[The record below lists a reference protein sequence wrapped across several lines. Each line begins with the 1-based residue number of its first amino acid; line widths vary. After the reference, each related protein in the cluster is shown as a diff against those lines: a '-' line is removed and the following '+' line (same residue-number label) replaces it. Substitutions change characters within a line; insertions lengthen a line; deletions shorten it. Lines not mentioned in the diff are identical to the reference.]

1 MLVLVEVLNH
11 HILEH
16 ERVTITLTSPL
27 NPRFQGSHAGHK
39 VNVWLKVVIQHLC
52 FGGQEFDIVMGRP
65 MGLGGRGGCAEP
77 P

>member
-39 VNVWLKVVIQHLC
+39 VNVWLKVVIKHLS
-52 FGGQEFDIVMGRP
+52 FVVRSLI
-65 MGLGGRGGCAEP
+65 
-77 P
+77 